1 MAQMRAL
8 LGPWEPAGWI
18 SPRRILRNVRLMVP
32 ISIALICG
40 SFAAAAILSIQLDR
54 THALNLATRFEQ
66 ARAADLAAV
75 AGETLDR
82 FAKTG
87 LGFVRNPDA
96 RVDDAAIRNIAVF
109 EQGNLRAAL
118 KPQSAVPS
126 PPIFRGPKTIF
137 RFGPETVLALHDGV
151 RIVAVMFDPGALAPA
166 ALMRRAAL
174 MSDTTTIASSADW
187 HADGERQESA
197 VAGWPLAAVTDVNSD
212 GAFASWRGLLPLY
225 IFVVLG
231 PAFTGGWLAAL
242 FVGAFERHQK
252 AAHAIRAL
260 KTLRPIEA
268 KLMVRLAN
276 AERGAVEAARSK
288 SEFIAHMSHELRT
301 PLNAVIGF
309 SEVIAQGLFG
319 PPGHPKYAEYARD
332 IAEAGR
338 GLHAR
343 IGDIL
348 EFANIEAGRY
358 PLHPACIDLAE
369 LASVCVDEHK
379 GRAFSRRIT
388 LDIGFA
394 VPMEVRADPLAVKR
408 ILSNLITNAL
418 AYTQEGGAVLVDVRQ
433 EEGAGVAL
441 VRDSGVG
448 FSSAE
453 HSRAGRAFQRFDRA
467 GQVTGAG
474 LGLAI
479 AMELA
484 RRMGGAMR
492 LSSGPGDGSV
502 MELRLPKTGD

>member
-8 LGPWEPAGWI
+8 QGPWGLAGR
-18 SPRRILRNVRLMVP
+18 SSSRRILRNVRLMVP

-54 THALNLATRFEQ
+54 IHAFNQAARFEQ
-66 ARAADLAAV
+66 IRAADLAAV
-75 AGETLDR
+75 AGATLDR
-82 FAKTG
+82 LAETG
-87 LGFVRNPDA
+87 LDFAHSPDA
-96 RVDDAAIRNIAVF
+96 RIGDAAIRNIAVF
-109 EQGNLRAAL
+109 AQGDLLAAL
-118 KPQSAVPS
+118 KPQSAL
-126 PPIFRGPKTIF
+126 PPPPRFSGQKTIF
-137 RFGPETVLALHDGV
+137 PFGPEAVLAVRDGAK
-151 RIVAVMFDPGALAPA
+151 IVAVMFDPGALAPA

-174 MSDTTTIASSADW
+174 LSGTAMIASGADW
-187 HADGERQESA
+187 RAQGERQESA
-197 VAGWPLAAVTDVNSD
+197 VANWPLAVTTQVYSD
-212 GAFASWRGLLPLY
+212 GAFMSWRGLLPLY
-225 IFVVLG
+225 IFVILG

-242 FVGAFERHQK
+242 FVGAFERHEK

-260 KTLRPIEA
+260 KTLRPVEA
-268 KLMVRLAN
+268 RLMVRLAN
-276 AERGAVEAARSK
+276 AERAAVEAARSK

-309 SEVIAQGLFG
+309 SEVIWQGMFG

-338 GLHAR
+338 ALHAK

-358 PLHPACIDLAE
+358 PLRPACIDLAA
-369 LASVCVDEHK
+369 LASACVDEHK

-394 VPMEVRADPLAVKR
+394 VPIEVRADPLAVKR
-408 ILSNLITNAL
+408 ILANLITNAL

-441 VRDSGVG
+441 VRDSGTG

-453 HSRAGRAFQRFDRA
+453 HGRAGRAFQRFDRA

-492 LSSGPGDGSV
+492 LSSTPGNGSI
-502 MELRLPKTGD
+502 MELRLPRAGA